1 MINSCLPFGW
11 RSSPGWV
18 VVSAAIAYSHCNTSQ
33 GGTIVEMESRKVV
46 KDVKVVPPIQVVVVT
61 LVMNVGVNNI
71 MRGML

>member
-1 MINSCLPFGW
+1 M
-11 RSSPGWV
+11 
-18 VVSAAIAYSHCNTSQ
+18 SAAIGYSHCNTSQ
-33 GGTIVEMESRKVV
+33 GGTNVVMESRKVV

>member
-1 MINSCLPFGW
+1 M
-11 RSSPGWV
+11 
-18 VVSAAIAYSHCNTSQ
+18 SAAIAYSHCNTSQ